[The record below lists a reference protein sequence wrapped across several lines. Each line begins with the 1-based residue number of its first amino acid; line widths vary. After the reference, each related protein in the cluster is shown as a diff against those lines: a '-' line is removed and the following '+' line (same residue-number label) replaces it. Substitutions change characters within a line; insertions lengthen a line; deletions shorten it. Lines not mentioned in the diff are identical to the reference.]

1 MRERHTDGT
10 DVWRTP
16 SDLLWGRG
24 AGAYGA
30 RNACG
35 VRASWKG
42 KTLKKS
48 RALVVHTHPA
58 SSVALAPITTS
69 GGAMARRVW
78 QTDGG
83 VSEREEAS
91 ETYGPGQAISSGTAQ
106 RDATPP

>member
-10 DVWRTP
+10 DVWRT
-16 SDLLWGRG
+16 SSYLSWGRG
-24 AGAYGA
+24 AGAY
-30 RNACG
+30 G

-48 RALVVHTHPA
+48 RALVVHTRPA

-69 GGAMARRVW
+69 GRAMARRVW